1 MIRLPGVSV
10 IILNYNGIDDTISC
24 LKSLLKTDYPDFE
37 ILVLDN
43 GSASNEAK
51 IIQRNINSKKLKIFR
66 IGQNLGFTGGN
77 NWLVKYVKKK
87 YFVLLNNDTLVNKY
101 WLKRLVSFAKNKKD
115 GAVYQP
121 KIKLSYDQ
129 KRFDY
134 AGACGGYI
142 DYFGYP
148 FTRGRIFE
156 SREIDR
162 GQYDDPTRI
171 FWASGAAMLI
181 RKSILEEEG
190 YLFDNDFFN
199 YMEEIDFCW
208 RLMNKGY
215 KIYSVPQSVVYHK
228 VAGSAGKNLLKK
240 RYWEHR
246 NNILLMIKNLEKTD
260 LLIFLTIRPLFE
272 LLTYLNYIMQ
282 LKFKFVASLFL
293 AHLTLFYMIPKFI
306 KKRTGNYKK
315 LSELPV
321 FKGSIVVSY
330 FIENKKT
337 FKSLGF
343 DSESDL

>member
-1 MIRLPGVSV
+1 MIRLPGVSI
-10 IILNYNGIDDTISC
+10 IILNYNGIDDTITC

-43 GSASNEAK
+43 GSTSNEAK
-51 IIQRNINSKKLKIFR
+51 IIQRSINSKKLKVFK

-77 NWLVKYVKKK
+77 NWLVRRVKSK
-87 YFVLLNNDTLVNKY
+87 YFVLLNNDTIVDKF
-101 WLKRLVSFAKNKKD
+101 WLKRLVGFAQRKKD
-115 GAVYQP
+115 GAVFQP

-162 GQYDDPTRI
+162 GQYDNPARI
-171 FWASGAAMLI
+171 FWASGAVMLI
-181 RKSILEEEG
+181 KKSILEDED
-190 YLFDNDFFN
+190 YLFDDDFFN

-240 RYWEHR
+240 RFWEHR
-246 NNILLMIKNLEKTD
+246 NNVLLMLKNLERTD
-260 LLIFLTIRPLFE
+260 LLIFLTIRPMFE
-272 LLTYLNYIMQ
+272 LLTYVSYIVQ
-282 LKFKFVASLFL
+282 LKFKFALSLFL
-293 AHLTLFYMIPKFI
+293 AHLTLFYMVPKFV
-306 KKRTGNYKK
+306 KKRTGNHKK
-315 LSELPV
+315 LKDLPV

-330 FIENKKT
+330 FLENKKT

-343 DSESDL
+343 NARHGL

>member
-162 GQYDDPTRI
+162 GQYDNPARI
-171 FWASGAAMLI
+171 FWASGAVMLI
-181 RKSILEEEG
+181 KKSILEDED
-190 YLFDNDFFN
+190 YLFDDVFFN
-199 YMEEIDFCW
+199 YI
-208 RLMNKGY
+208 
-215 KIYSVPQSVVYHK
+215 
-228 VAGSAGKNLLKK
+228 A
-240 RYWEHR
+240 
-246 NNILLMIKNLEKTD
+246 
-260 LLIFLTIRPLFE
+260 
-272 LLTYLNYIMQ
+272 Q
-282 LKFKFVASLFL
+282 LKFKFALSLFL
-293 AHLTLFYMIPKFI
+293 AHLTLFYMVPKFV
-306 KKRTGNYKK
+306 KKRTGNHKK
-315 LSELPV
+315 LKDLPV
-321 FKGSIVVSY
+321 FKGSI
-330 FIENKKT
+330 
-337 FKSLGF
+337 G
-343 DSESDL
+343 